1 MLADSEGA
9 GRPARGG
16 KTVRRAFFA
25 VVILAA
31 LTTAAF
37 GQAQYYFEFQG
48 PLREVPANC
57 ST

>member
-1 MLADSEGA
+1 M
-9 GRPARGG
+9 
-16 KTVRRAFFA
+16 RRAFFA
-25 VVILAA
+25 VVILSA